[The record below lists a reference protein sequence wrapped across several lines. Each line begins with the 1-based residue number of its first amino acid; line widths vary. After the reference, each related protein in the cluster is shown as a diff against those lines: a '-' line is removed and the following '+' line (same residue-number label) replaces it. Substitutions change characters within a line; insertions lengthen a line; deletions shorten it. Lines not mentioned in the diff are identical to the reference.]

1 MPPKSSGVAKQRPMR
16 RKVALACD
24 PCREKKIRCDGG
36 KPICGSCDR
45 KSYGIAQ
52 CSYSMDNP
60 RTASQDEYIRVL
72 RSRITELEDLCLRA
86 GVSAPDLHRDSPHQ
100 KDSPSHEPQYS
111 NRNRQSSSSR
121 VAQGSLVCQEN
132 DSSPH
137 DERLSDGRSLHT
149 SRTLPRDHPPQNSLS
164 SLQEAEEASQRMS
177 NHPRNDP
184 NRNPLRGEQT
194 SASPHFDTPGRVT
207 AMGQIST
214 PDDTLASPAPPREF
228 YGSSSIASLMRF
240 ARLSVPMQSS
250 PRAKG
255 GTNTSSMDCQ
265 YHESPN
271 TQYRLNDFTLPPRSL
286 ADHLLNC
293 FLDRVAC
300 IYPFF
305 DRPSFEKAYDNLW
318 KSERDGMNKLP
329 DMHIGLGGRSDSSP
343 KSIVLHCALNG
354 MFALGCHFSD
364 LPLQEREAT
373 AHSFFLRCKRFVGL
387 DLLEIHT
394 VGVVQTLLIVALYLQ
409 SSPYPSRC
417 WNAIGLAC
425 RLAQGLGLHETNKG
439 SSMTV
444 LEAEVRRRT
453 WHGCVMLDVFV
464 SMTHGR
470 PSMTSHLSPIPLPFA
485 TGKDV
490 PLTMGFYVATI
501 KLYRILD
508 RILSDVYNMWRGRFN
523 EESKR
528 STPWS
533 EGNFDSLLELERQL
547 QSFKD
552 TLPPY
557 LSWSASSRPE
567 CHIEESDIIERQ
579 RNILQSRT
587 HMNPEK
593 TNIRPGKM
601 PRAPY
606 NPA

>member
-1 MPPKSSGVAKQRPMR
+1 MPPKSSGVVKPRTSR

-72 RSRITELEDLCLRA
+72 RSRISELEDICLRA
-86 GVSAPDLHRDSPHQ
+86 RVSAPDLCRGSPRQRDSPTHG
-100 KDSPSHEPQYS
+100 
-111 NRNRQSSSSR
+111 NRQSTSSR
-121 VAQGSLVCQEN
+121 VSQGSSARQE
-132 DSSPH
+132 SH
-137 DERLSDGRSLHT
+137 KILQDEQFSDGQSFDT
-149 SRTLPRDHPPQNSLS
+149 SRTVPRDHQTQNPLIS
-164 SLQEAEEASQRMS
+164 SHNAEEVSQSIS
-177 NHPRNDP
+177 NHHRN
-184 NRNPLRGEQT
+184 NPIHKSIPGKEQMYVSSQT
-194 SASPHFDTPGRVT
+194 ESASPHLDTPGRVT

-214 PDDTLASPAPPREF
+214 PDDTSVSTAPAREY

-240 ARLSVPMQSS
+240 ARMSIPLRSS
-250 PRAKG
+250 PWAKA
-255 GTNTSSMDCQ
+255 GTINAMDYQ

-271 TQYRLNDFTLPPRSL
+271 TQYRINDFTLPPRSL

-293 FLDRVAC
+293 FWDRVGC

-318 KSERDGMNKLP
+318 KSERELMNKLP
-329 DMHIGLGGRSDSSP
+329 DMHIGLGGKTDSSQ
-343 KSIVLHCALNG
+343 KSIVFNCALNG

-373 AHSFFLRCKRFVGL
+373 AHSFFLRCKRFIGL
-387 DLLEIHT
+387 DLLETHT

-417 WNAIGLAC
+417 WNSIGLAC
-425 RLAQGLGLHETNKG
+425 RLAQGLGLHETNSV

-444 LEAEVRRRT
+444 LETEIRRRT

-470 PSMTSHLSPIPLPFA
+470 PSMTSHLAPIPLPCA
-485 TGKDV
+485 TGEDI

-508 RILSDVYNMWRGRFN
+508 RVLSDVYNMWRGRLN
-523 EESKR
+523 EGSKR

-547 QSFKD
+547 QCFKND
-552 TLPPY
+552 LPPY
-557 LSWSASSRPE
+557 LSWISGPRS
-567 CHIEESDIIERQ
+567 HGTLEESDILERQ
-579 RNILQSRT
+579 RNIL
-587 HMNPEK
+587 
-593 TNIRPGKM
+593 
-601 PRAPY
+601 RAR
-606 NPA
+606 